1 MDRWQDIQSK
11 YEESQDV
18 ITKQLAAIDELN
30 HKISA
35 LKDVNNQLEYTWGQ
49 KYQDDISKKDKE
61 ITK

>member
-49 KYQDDISKKDKE
+49 KYQDDIAKKDKE